1 VPTPFASKPTLVG
14 ERATLRPFR
23 AEDVEPMATALAD
36 PDVRRLT
43 GSVHHP
49 AFTVA
54 RLREWYATR
63 NAQTDRLDLAIV
75 DNATGRCVGEVVLN
89 EWDEGN
95 ESCNFRIL
103 IGPDGQGRGL
113 GTEATT
119 LVLRHAF
126 TVLGLH
132 RVELSVYAFNPRA
145 KRAYEKAGFLAEGVL
160 RDALR
165 LEDGQRVDAVV
176 MAALAPHWLA
186 ADQAG
191 TPDRATPDQAGTP
204 DRAGTPD
211 QAGTAGTADQPAAG
225 DSSRPLAGDH
235 PGA

>member
-1 VPTPFASKPTLVG
+1 VPTPFATKPTLVG

-23 AEDVEPMATALAD
+23 ADDVDALAEAIAD

-89 EWDEGN
+89 EWDESN

-145 KRAYEKAGFLAEGVL
+145 RRAYEKAGFVAEGVL

-165 LEDGQRVDAVV
+165 LEDGRRVDAVV

-186 ADQAG
+186 
-191 TPDRATPDQAGTP
+191 
-204 DRAGTPD
+204 
-211 QAGTAGTADQPAAG
+211 
-225 DSSRPLAGDH
+225 GDH